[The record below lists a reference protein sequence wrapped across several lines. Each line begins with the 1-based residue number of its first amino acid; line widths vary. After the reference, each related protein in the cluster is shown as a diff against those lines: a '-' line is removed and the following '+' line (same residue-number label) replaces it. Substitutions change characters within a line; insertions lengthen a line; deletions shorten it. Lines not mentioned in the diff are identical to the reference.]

1 MQVCFLQHTHAVL
14 HSLKIGPLSIIRD
27 TLLVF
32 RYMRVCIMSMHSNS
46 VTHLNLLT
54 GFPMSSG
61 HCSSPF
67 AILSHFLNRS

>member
-14 HSLKIGPLSIIRD
+14 HSLKIGPLSIRA

-32 RYMRVCIMSMHSNS
+32 PYMRVFIMSMHSNS

-67 AILSHFLNRS
+67 AILSHLLNRS

>member
-14 HSLKIGPLSIIRD
+14 HSLKIGPLSIGA

-32 RYMRVCIMSMHSNS
+32 LYMRVCIMSMHSDG
-46 VTHLNLLT
+46 VAHLNLLT
-54 GFPMSSG
+54 GFPISSG